1 MRPKQKVLTTINQNS
16 LRWPSSRRPAHQP
29 KTKKPRWQ
37 RLPRTRPQKK
47 PADALN
53 EIEIKDK
60 QVAALMSAWNK
71 AGKEARE
78 EFLRRI
84 DSPLMDALA

>member
-1 MRPKQKVLTTINQNS
+1 MAKLAAAGASAEDQKAKV
-16 LRWPSSRRPAHQP
+16 AEVA
-29 KTKKPRWQ
+29 K
-37 RLPRTRPQKK
+37 TRPQKK